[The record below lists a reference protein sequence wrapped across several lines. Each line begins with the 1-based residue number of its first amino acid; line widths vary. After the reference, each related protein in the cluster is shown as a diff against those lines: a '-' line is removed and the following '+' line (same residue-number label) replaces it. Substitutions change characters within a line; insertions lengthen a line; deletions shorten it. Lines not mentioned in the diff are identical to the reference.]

1 MRKKD
6 RDRVEKAWAELED
19 KIKNDNDLV
28 GRSGKEKDQGA
39 KRTRDISKWYSK
51 KQKIPKPTNEVA
63 HENIGLKENLIRLSV
78 SIGMNNR
85 EIRNF
90 LDSNKGVEEVLH
102 QENLIRERN
111 ISGVPTYIINDKYL
125 LQGGQEA
132 ETIVSFLQRI
142 VEKDLN

>member
-1 MRKKD
+1 M
-6 RDRVEKAWAELED
+6 L
-19 KIKNDNDLV
+19 
-28 GRSGKEKDQGA
+28 
-39 KRTRDISKWYSK
+39 
-51 KQKIPKPTNEVA
+51 
-63 HENIGLKENLIRLSV
+63 
-78 SIGMNNR
+78 
-85 EIRNF
+85 RNF